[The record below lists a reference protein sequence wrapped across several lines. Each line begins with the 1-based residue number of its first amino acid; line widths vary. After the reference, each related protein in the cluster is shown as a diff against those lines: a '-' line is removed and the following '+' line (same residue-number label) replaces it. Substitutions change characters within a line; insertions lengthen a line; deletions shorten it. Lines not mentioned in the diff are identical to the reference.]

1 MSSEY
6 YVQDHGLKEM
16 LLNTEGRL
24 NRKRYFKRSLLL
36 FGIIILCTIIAAGV
50 FSDAYGNP
58 TSKMDTAIFVIAV
71 LGCGCGYCLNLRR
84 LHDIGGGNAKKIAL
98 VVLGIDL
105 LFCFDI
111 SELLSTIMGV
121 IALPISLYMLFYP
134 GTTGPN
140 EYGPDPLGVQM
151 ENSPVDESATNDV
164 MQGDIIDLP
173 TNNLNS
179 SSSSSNLID
188 NVLPQNTNQN
198 YNTNSLDEN
207 STNLDVEETDNT
219 ILNEDVEEESVS
231 DNEDNDD
238 DVDDDDTDGFN
249 ITDLF

>member
-1 MSSEY
+1 
-6 YVQDHGLKEM
+6 
-16 LLNTEGRL
+16 
-24 NRKRYFKRSLLL
+24 
-36 FGIIILCTIIAAGV
+36 
-50 FSDAYGNP
+50 
-58 TSKMDTAIFVIAV
+58 
-71 LGCGCGYCLNLRR
+71 
-84 LHDIGGGNAKKIAL
+84 
-98 VVLGIDL
+98 
-105 LFCFDI
+105 
-111 SELLSTIMGV
+111 
-121 IALPISLYMLFYP
+121 MLFYP
-134 GTTGPN
+134 GTTDPN

-198 YNTNSLDEN
+198 YNTNSIDEN
-207 STNLDVEETDNT
+207 STNLDVEETDNA

-238 DVDDDDTDGFN
+238 DDDDDDTDGFN